1 VGSIRNGLVNYTQDM
16 KYFEGTDS
24 HKIRHTVDEDA
35 THIKDTIDRDIL
47 VTKAP
52 QWNTSVGIVGH
63 DNEKSE
69 RNKLFDIKTG
79 LADEKA
85 THKTKDQP
93 TYAGTETRD
102 AYHTGWEVSN

>member
-1 VGSIRNGLVNYTQDM
+1 M
-16 KYFEGTDS
+16 
-24 HKIRHTVDEDA
+24 
-35 THIKDTIDRDIL
+35 
-47 VTKAP
+47 
-52 QWNTSVGIVGH
+52 GIVGH
-63 DNEKSE
+63 NNEKSE